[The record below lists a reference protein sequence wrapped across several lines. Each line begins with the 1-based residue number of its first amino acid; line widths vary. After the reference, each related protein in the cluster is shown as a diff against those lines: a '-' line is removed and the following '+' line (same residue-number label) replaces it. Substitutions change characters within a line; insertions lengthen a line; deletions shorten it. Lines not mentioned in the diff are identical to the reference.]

1 MHFVSLISVHDT
13 GRMEIK
19 VVWKCGK
26 IYVFFTR
33 TKFCV
38 SNWVEKKMS
47 EDFFFSTMKPIKNV
61 FLYKRFHTWKQL
73 YWRNVCVFFFILFLK
88 KLFSQMN
95 LEGLSRSH
103 VPCYCVWQ
111 DARLCDWLGRWQMW
125 LQCVNSFC
133 TWCLVDLDTSGGIR
147 IPSSQ
152 PVFTVSLMGS
162 PLFESETHRRR
173 LQWRNCMESL

>member
-1 MHFVSLISVHDT
+1 MFFSREQSFVFRT
-13 GRMEIK
+13 E
-19 VVWKCGK
+19 WKKKCLRIFFFPRWNRLK
-26 IYVFFTR
+26 MFFFTSGS
-33 TKFCV
+33 THENNCTEEMCV
-38 SNWVEKKMS
+38 C
-47 EDFFFSTMKPIKNV
+47 FFK
-61 FLYKRFHTWKQL
+61 
-73 YWRNVCVFFFILFLK
+73 ILFLK